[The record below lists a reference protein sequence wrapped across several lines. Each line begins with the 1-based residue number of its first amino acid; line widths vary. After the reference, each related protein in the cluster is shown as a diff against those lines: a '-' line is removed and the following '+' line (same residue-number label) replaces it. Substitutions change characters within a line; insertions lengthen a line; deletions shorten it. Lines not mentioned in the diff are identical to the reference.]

1 MRRRLESAAFAA
13 LLALPAPVL
22 AQMAGLPVA
31 QNAFVNPGVTLAANF
46 GTEDRGTT
54 YGVAAA
60 WGVSQRFGLAV
71 GGGYFSPDAADAS
84 GAFTWGTRAVM
95 TLPFARRD
103 GPLGIVAFGGVGGTS
118 IAGATELSV
127 PVGLSIGYRAALTE
141 RRGVSVYAAPFY
153 RWTRLSAD
161 GGTLSRG
168 LFRTTIGFDAAIFP
182 TLGISIGYEVGS
194 EAGELEPGPT
204 GALVGIGISYA
215 LRR

>member
-1 MRRRLESAAFAA
+1 MSRLEVVGFFAM
-13 LLALPAPVL
+13 LALPAPVL
-22 AQMAGLPVA
+22 GQMAGLPVA
-31 QNAFVNPGVTLAANF
+31 QNSFVNPGVTVAANF

-54 YGVAAA
+54 YGGAAA
-60 WGVSQRFGLAV
+60 WGLSQRFGLAI
-71 GGGYFSPDAADAS
+71 GGGYFSPDDADAG

-103 GPLGIVAFGGVGGTS
+103 GPLGFAAFGGVGGMS
-118 IAGATELSV
+118 VDGATELSV
-127 PVGLSIGYRAALTE
+127 PVGLSVGYRAALTE

-153 RWTRLSAD
+153 RWTRVSAD
-161 GGTLSRG
+161 GETLSRG
-168 LFRTTIGFDAAIFP
+168 LFRTTLGFDVAIFP